1 MSRPSA
7 PPLPRFPDGF
17 RWGVGTS
24 SYQIEGGVHEGGRG
38 ESVWDRFARIPGA
51 IADASTGDEA
61 CDSYHRWAEDVDLLA
76 ELGVDV
82 YRFSVAW
89 PRIQPDGE
97 GPAVKAGLDYYDR
110 LIDGLAARGIAA
122 VPTLYHWDLPQAL
135 EDQGGWLSRET
146 AYRFGEYAAIMADF
160 FAGRVETVHTLN
172 EPFIHLALGYAI
184 GTHAPGRTLG
194 FEALPGAHHQLLG
207 HGLAAAELRARG
219 LRVGLANNYTP
230 VRAASSAP
238 ADIAAAHAYDA
249 VHNRILT
256 DPLLLGRYAD
266 LSVLGLED
274 APAYV
279 HPEDLAIIAAGRPD
293 VLGVNYYNPTT
304 VAGLDPLETP
314 TSALSLGMPFKLSGV
329 EGAEVTAFGWP
340 IVPDGLRELLVTLKD
355 RYGDALPPILI
366 TENGCSTVDQPD
378 PDGVVH
384 DEARIAFLDGHI
396 RALHEAVAA
405 GVEVAGYVIWTLLD
419 NFEWDQGYQQRFG
432 LVRVDFDTCA
442 RTPKD
447 SFHWLRA
454 SIAAHRGAPAG

>member
-1 MSRPSA
+1 
-7 PPLPRFPDGF
+7 PPLPRFPAAF
-17 RWGVGTS
+17 RWGAGTS
-24 SYQIEGGVHEGGRG
+24 SYQVEGGVHEGGRG
-38 ESVWDRFARIPGA
+38 ESVWDRFAHTEGTIL
-51 IADASTGDEA
+51 DASTGDEA
-61 CDSYHRWAEDVDLLA
+61 CDSYHRYAEDVRLLA

-89 PRIQPDGE
+89 PRIQPEGT

-110 LIDGLAARGIAA
+110 LLDGLAERGIAA

-146 AYRFGEYAAIMADF
+146 AYRFAEYAAIMADF

-172 EPFIHLALGYAI
+172 EPFIHLALGYAL

-219 LRVGLANNYTP
+219 LRVGLAHNYTP

-238 ADIAAAHAYDA
+238 ADIAAAHAYD
-249 VHNRILT
+249 VLHNRVLT

-266 LSVLGLED
+266 LSFFGLDD
-274 APAYV
+274 APEYV
-279 HPEDLAIIAAGRPD
+279 HPEDLGIIAAGRPD
-293 VLGVNYYNPTT
+293 ELGVNYYNPTT
-304 VAGLDPLETP
+304 AAGLDPLASSNSP
-314 TSALSLGMPFKLSGV
+314 LSFGLPFELRGV

-340 IVPDGLRELLVTLKD
+340 IVPDGLREILVTLKD
-355 RYGDALPPILI
+355 RYGDALPPILV
-366 TENGCSTVDQPD
+366 TENGCSTVDAPD

-396 RALHEAVAA
+396 RALHEAVEA
-405 GVEVAGYVIWTLLD
+405 GVDVAGYVVWTLLD

-432 LVRVDFDTCA
+432 IVRVDFDTFA

-454 SIAAHRGAPAG
+454 LIAEHRTGSAD